1 MASIGVDE
9 MVTRA
14 KRVTLLGLDA
24 VDWLVLVVGI
34 GLTGLVLLLAY
45 DPAGDGV
52 PSPIL
57 EHAGTANPPVPL

>member
-1 MASIGVDE
+1 MASIGGDE

-14 KRVTLLGLDA
+14 KRVTFLGLDV

-34 GLTGLVLLLAY
+34 GLTSLVLLLAY
-45 DPAGDGV
+45 DPAGDSA
-52 PSPIL
+52 PSIL